1 MRRVVETEVSNRCP
15 DHQAVQQQEHRPPVW
30 DLDKLWLANR
40 AFIRIPTGQ
49 GWLERVRCNYAALLL
64 LTTGVAATAVLDSK
78 TAAYKAPP
86 TVPPM
91 IGASQNN
98 QSCPSAHPP
107 TRMAGPVLRAGFT
120 ERFVTGIP
128 IRWISVNPSPIA
140 IGAKPDGARRSV
152 APIMIITKKKVST
165 TSATKHERRE

>member
-1 MRRVVETEVSNRCP
+1 MRKAVERRFP
-15 DHQAVQQQEHRPPVW
+15 IGVQT
-30 DLDKLWLANR
+30 
-40 AFIRIPTGQ
+40 IRQYNSKEFVRRRGTLISCGWPTGRLHEQ
-49 GWLERVRCNYAALLL
+49 SRLVRV
-64 LTTGVAATAVLDSK
+64 GSKESHATRLPCSCSPPGSLPLAVLDSK

-152 APIMIITKKKVST
+152 APIMIITKKEGQYHFRDK
-165 TSATKHERRE
+165 A